1 MYSEIMQNLV
11 DSVNEFINKSAKVD
25 YSFTLEDRQALERL
39 ILVLT
44 NHMKILDDYELNKN
58 K

>member
-44 NHMKILDDYELNKN
+44 NHMKILDDYELGKN